1 MDMLLIDEGFGTLDE
16 ETLNT
21 AINTLVDIQTRGKM
35 VGIISHVEE
44 LKTRLQNIVYVET
57 ENERSTTKIV
67 TYLS

>member
-21 AINTLVDIQTRGKM
+21 AINTLVDLQTKGKM
-35 VGIISHVEE
+35 VGIISHVEA
-44 LKTRLQNIVYVET
+44 LKTRLQNIIYVET
-57 ENERSTTKIV
+57 ENERSMTNIV